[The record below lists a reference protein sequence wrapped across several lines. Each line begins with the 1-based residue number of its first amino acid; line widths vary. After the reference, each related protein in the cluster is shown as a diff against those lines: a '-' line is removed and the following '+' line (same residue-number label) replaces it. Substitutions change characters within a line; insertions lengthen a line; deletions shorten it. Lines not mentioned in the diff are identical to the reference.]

1 MSVKIRIDEVAYRK
15 MGLHSLKYITED
27 VHGNLIALEI

>member
-1 MSVKIRIDEVAYRK
+1 MSVKIKINEVAYRK

-27 VHGNLIALEI
+27 VHGSLVVLQI